1 MGCNPLALEKRFY
14 LTISCKLYML
24 SQGADKKRMGVRL
37 CGASVIFSSYV
48 FIVGGGE
55 PPKCVA
61 DPLLARF
68 HFCVSWGDLGVN
80 IVVVTEQ

>member
-24 SQGADKKRMGVRL
+24 SQGAPKGGSWITFVR
-37 CGASVIFSSYV
+37 F
-48 FIVGGGE
+48 
-55 PPKCVA
+55 P
-61 DPLLARF
+61 
-68 HFCVSWGDLGVN
+68 FCVFLGGLGVN